1 MDDPTPVNV
10 TVEACGE
17 NHGQYRWHLTDA
29 DGVSVRVSPEAY
41 GAAEDAGAAGQAALK
56 AFGAVAQA

>member
-1 MDDPTPVNV
+1 MDDPTPVAV

-17 NHGQYRWHLTDA
+17 SRGQFRWHLTDA

-41 GAAEDAGAAGQAALK
+41 ASPEDAARAGETALT
-56 AFGAVAQA
+56 AFGAALPG